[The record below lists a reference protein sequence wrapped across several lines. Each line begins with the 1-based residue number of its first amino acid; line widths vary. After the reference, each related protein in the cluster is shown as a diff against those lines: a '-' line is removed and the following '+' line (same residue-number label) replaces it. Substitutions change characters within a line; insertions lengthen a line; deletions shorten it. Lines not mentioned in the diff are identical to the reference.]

1 MNCPDCGHKVVS
13 AGLVYC
19 PKCSAK
25 LSTRVA
31 GEFRHLNVPRITP
44 RSSPPRC

>member
-1 MNCPDCGHKVVS
+1 MYCPDCGHKVVS

-25 LSTRVA
+25 LSTRVP
-31 GEFRHLNVPRITP
+31 GELRRAALGGIVAKTR
-44 RSSPPRC
+44 